1 MSKFEHHVNQLT
13 SSSTITKDEAKQLHE
28 QYVSLDESKRQWL
41 ENNFNSYTN
50 SFYDLRGFLDEN
62 STNPVN
68 KVNNST
74 YLNLIEDYYILK
86 IVSLKSKQSLINAYN
101 SGDENLKDKLDKYP
115 QVFLDDYLSKVKKD
129 SSFYK
134 SLSSIQANIQFL
146 TWLTIIS
153 IVVYIIALLMS

>member
-50 SFYDLRGFLDEN
+50 NYYDLRDFLDEN
-62 STNPVN
+62 STNSIN

-86 IVSLKSKQSLINAYN
+86 IVSLKSKQSLISAYN

-129 SSFYK
+129 SSIYK